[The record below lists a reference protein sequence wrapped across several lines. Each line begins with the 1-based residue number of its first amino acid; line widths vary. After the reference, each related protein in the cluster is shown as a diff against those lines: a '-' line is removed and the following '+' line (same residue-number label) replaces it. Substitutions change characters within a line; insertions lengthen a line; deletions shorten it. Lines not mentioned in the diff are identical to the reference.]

1 MSSYNG
7 LIDLHVHLDGSLSPD
22 TVRYLADMQ
31 NISLIEGKDNKDIS
45 TLELDKKLKIN
56 ENCHNLKEYLEK
68 FDFTLPLL
76 QSEWSIEQSVYRLLK
91 EQSYQGLIYSEI
103 RFAPQLH
110 TRNGLSMRK
119 VVLAA
124 LKGLAAA
131 RQNLPIGAALILCC
145 MRGKDNAVQNEET
158 IKLAAEFKNS
168 GVAAVD
174 LAGDEYHFK
183 TDNYQN
189 IFSLANKLNVA
200 MTIHAGEADGPESIR
215 MALKCGAKRIG
226 HGIAMRLDKDVRKM
240 VRAAGTGVEMCPI
253 SNLQT
258 KAVQSTADYPI
269 GLFLDE
275 GLLVSVN
282 TDNRTVSNTSLTREF
297 DFIQKTY
304 GVTDAQVL
312 RIIQNAADTAFADD
326 DMKQKLYKK
335 LVKA

>member
-56 ENCHNLKEYLEK
+56 ANCHNLKEYLEK

-215 MALKCGAKRIG
+215 TALKCGAKRIG
-226 HGIAMRLDKDVRKM
+226 HGIRAVEDKELVKIL
-240 VRAAGTGVEMCPI
+240 AEKQIPLELCPT
-253 SNLQT
+253 SNLNT
-258 KAVQSTADYPI
+258 KVVKDIKDYPI
-269 GLFLDE
+269 MQLLDA
-275 GLLVSVN
+275 GVKVTIN
-282 TDNRTVSNTSLTREF
+282 TDNMTVSDTTVAKEL
-297 DFIQKTY
+297 K
-304 GVTDAQVL
+304 L
-312 RIIQNAADTAFADD
+312 IQNTFGLSSTEITILINNAKEAAFLPNLI
-326 DMKQKLYKK
+326 KG
-335 LVKA
+335 

>member
-31 NISLIEGKDNKDIS
+31 NISLIAGKDNKDIS
-45 TLELDKKLKIN
+45 ALELDKKLKVN
-56 ENCHNLKEYLEK
+56 RNCRDLKEYLEK

-76 QSEWSIEQSVYRLLK
+76 QSEWAIEQSVYRLLK
-91 EQSYQGLIYSEI
+91 EQSSQGLIYSEI

-124 LKGLAAA
+124 LKGLSVA

-145 MRGKDNAVQNEET
+145 MRGNDNAVQNEET
-158 IKLAAEFKNS
+158 IKLAAEFGNS

-183 TDNYQN
+183 TENYQN
-189 IFSLANKLNVA
+189 MFSAANKLNVP

-215 MALKCGAKRIG
+215 IALKCKAKRIG
-226 HGIAMRLDKDVRKM
+226 HGI
-240 VRAAGTGVEMCPI
+240 RAAEDKELVKILAERQIPLELCPT
-253 SNLQT
+253 SNLNT
-258 KAVQSTADYPI
+258 KVVEDIKDYPI
-269 GLFLDE
+269 MQLLDA
-275 GLLVSVN
+275 GVKVTIN
-282 TDNRTVSNTSLTREF
+282 TDNMTVSDTTVAKEL
-297 DFIQKTY
+297 K
-304 GVTDAQVL
+304 L
-312 RIIQNAADTAFADD
+312 IQNTFNLSSTEIGILINNAKEAAFLPNLI
-326 DMKQKLYKK
+326 KG
-335 LVKA
+335 